1 MKRFAM
7 LWVLTHA
14 LAGCATERLYVKVL
28 DDEGNPVTNGIV
40 RVGFSTSHVLLGGG
54 NSATPKSG
62 HAEGRTDND
71 GNAVVKFNCQS
82 SDFGWHVEADGYYR
96 GISHS
101 EHFKFDEAIVPPG
114 VGTVILHEH
123 EKKGVA
129 MLYRKKNPQPMFAYS
144 REKEVKAPIEN
155 GRYGFDLQV
164 FDWLPPL
171 GKGYVADFYY
181 VRERKDLERIARL
194 TAEKKTHLVRAFRSD
209 EQDAPKLGD
218 VVGRIEF
225 DVNCGAYIR
234 SQTGNENFPS
244 TYAADTDVEYEK
256 EIPIKICAN
265 NGQHWLH
272 EGPVIPK
279 GKYIV
284 IRSRVKCDEKGR
296 IVSAHY
302 SKILGPWGIGALMC
316 PYETVFN
323 PVPNDPNLEFD
334 PARNLYQGKKGR
346 GMIP

>member
-1 MKRFAM
+1 MKRFVM
-7 LWVLTHA
+7 LWALTHA
-14 LAGCATERLYVKVL
+14 LAGCATERLYVRVL

-40 RVGFSTSHVLLGGG
+40 RVGFSTGHVLFGGG
-54 NSATPKSG
+54 NSTAQKSG
-62 HAEGRTDND
+62 HAEGRTDKD
-71 GNAVVKFNCQS
+71 GNAVVKFNCKS
-82 SDFGWHVEADGYYR
+82 SDFGWHAEADGYYR

-101 EHFKFDEAIVPPG
+101 EHFKFDEVIAPPG

-123 EKKGVA
+123 EKTGEE
-129 MLYRKKNPQPMFAYS
+129 MLYRKKNPQPMYAYS
-144 REKEVKAPIEN
+144 REKEVNAPIEN

-171 GKGYVADFYY
+171 GKGEVADFYY

-194 TAEKKTHLVRAFRSD
+194 IDEKKLHQVHTFRSD
-209 EQDAPKLGD
+209 EPDAPKLGD

-225 DVNCGAYIR
+225 DANGGAYIR

-244 TYAADTDVEYEK
+244 TYAAVQDAEYEK
-256 EIPIKICAN
+256 EIPIMICAN
-265 NGQHWLH
+265 NGKHWLH
-272 EGPVIPK
+272 EGPVVPK
-279 GKYIV
+279 DKYVV
-284 IRSRVKCDEKGR
+284 IRSRVKCDENGK

-316 PYETVFN
+316 PYEAVFN
-323 PVPNDPNLEFD
+323 PRPNDTNLEFD